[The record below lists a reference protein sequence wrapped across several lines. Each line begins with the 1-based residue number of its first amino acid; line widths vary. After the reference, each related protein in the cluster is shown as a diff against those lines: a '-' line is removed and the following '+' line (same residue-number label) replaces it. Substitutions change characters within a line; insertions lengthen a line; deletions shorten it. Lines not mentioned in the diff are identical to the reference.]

1 MSRSSWNVNWSS
13 KNSLWWFVKEFI
25 IMVWISLWRAIS
37 IQDPIEND
45 YPIDTDF
52 WSFFQKSE
60 CIYQCKLSDLPNQF
74 NSENSQTRM
83 LLVCVLGEQS
93 LPNGLVS
100 PLFNKNVTNVQT
112 NVVSIEMS
120 PFHVCTSLS
129 HNEKDD

>member
-1 MSRSSWNVNWSS
+1 M
-13 KNSLWWFVKEFI
+13 
-25 IMVWISLWRAIS
+25 MVWISLWRAIS

-129 HNEKDD
+129 HNEKNDLIVHFILTNQYNIHANYLKIMF

>member
-1 MSRSSWNVNWSS
+1 
-13 KNSLWWFVKEFI
+13 
-25 IMVWISLWRAIS
+25 
-37 IQDPIEND
+37 
-45 YPIDTDF
+45 
-52 WSFFQKSE
+52 
-60 CIYQCKLSDLPNQF
+60 
-74 NSENSQTRM
+74 M

-129 HNEKDD
+129 HNEKNDLIVHFILTNQYNIHANYLKIMF